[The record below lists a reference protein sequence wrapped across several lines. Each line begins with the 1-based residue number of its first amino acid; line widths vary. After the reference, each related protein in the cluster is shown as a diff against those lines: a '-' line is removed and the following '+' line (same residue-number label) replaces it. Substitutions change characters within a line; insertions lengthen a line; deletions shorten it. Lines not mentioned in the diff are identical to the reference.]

1 MTAKWIRFA
10 WTLAAWLVAAEGAAQ
25 HGRDTSLPD
34 VTLDSVTVTARRAG
48 GDDVNVGAR
57 VSSIGQTVLEGN
69 RTRSLSELL
78 SDNTTVYIK
87 TMGQGAFS
95 VASFR
100 GTTSSQTQVNWNGIN
115 INPVMSTSFDFSKIP
130 VFFADNVTLYH
141 GNSHFKN
148 GTGALG
154 GSINIANTPSWQ
166 DSTRLR
172 AFAEFGSF
180 GMMTAAAAVRAMTE
194 RSLFQTRVYFQR
206 ADGDFRYLNKVLKKN
221 PFYDRRKE
229 AAYQQSGVMQEA
241 YFKTGRYG
249 MISTNLWFQYGNRR
263 LPQPI
268 IVNVTNHERQQD
280 SGLKYLLGY
289 EYEKGKHTFSV
300 RGAYLLDVLDYEKWA
315 DNGYSDQG
323 SLNYAHTLTVKGEY
337 RYVHSPRWEFGASVS
352 FAHEFAKTRTDTSGY
367 TQQEGFVRGKKDF
380 RVDRDVLAVQA
391 NALWRPVGRL
401 TLNGQVMGEL
411 NDVHFAPTFSFG
423 AALPLVD
430 RRLTAKANAAY
441 NYRFPSLNDLYWY
454 PGGNPDLRPEK
465 GFSYDATLTYT
476 PKIGKSVYVR
486 IEATYYVMKIDDMI
500 MWLYD
505 YGNNE
510 GTPGGDN
517 VSSGGGL
524 LLRPRNMHHVL
535 SHGLEL
541 LGEINWIAGDLRAK
555 LSVNYAYSPSYNRR
569 RNFEEDATYKSQ
581 LPYIPLHKA
590 NARLRLDYKNAYLTY
605 QTCYTGIRYT
615 NDDETYW
622 TNAYTIHDAEAG
634 YRFRF
639 GRRGTLT
646 PSVRVSNLFDAY
658 YESTEYYPMP
668 LRNILGSVTFTF

>member
-249 MISTNLWFQYGNRR
+249 M

-289 EYEKGKHTFSV
+289 EYEKGKHAFSV

-323 SLNYAHTLTVKGEY
+323 SLNYAHTLTVKG
-337 RYVHSPRWEFGASVS
+337 
-352 FAHEFAKTRTDTSGY
+352 
-367 TQQEGFVRGKKDF
+367 
-380 RVDRDVLAVQA
+380 
-391 NALWRPVGRL
+391 
-401 TLNGQVMGEL
+401 
-411 NDVHFAPTFSFG
+411 
-423 AALPLVD
+423 
-430 RRLTAKANAAY
+430 
-441 NYRFPSLNDLYWY
+441 
-454 PGGNPDLRPEK
+454 
-465 GFSYDATLTYT
+465 
-476 PKIGKSVYVR
+476 
-486 IEATYYVMKIDDMI
+486 
-500 MWLYD
+500 
-505 YGNNE
+505 
-510 GTPGGDN
+510 
-517 VSSGGGL
+517 
-524 LLRPRNMHHVL
+524 
-535 SHGLEL
+535 
-541 LGEINWIAGDLRAK
+541 
-555 LSVNYAYSPSYNRR
+555 
-569 RNFEEDATYKSQ
+569 
-581 LPYIPLHKA
+581 
-590 NARLRLDYKNAYLTY
+590 
-605 QTCYTGIRYT
+605 
-615 NDDETYW
+615 
-622 TNAYTIHDAEAG
+622 
-634 YRFRF
+634 
-639 GRRGTLT
+639 
-646 PSVRVSNLFDAY
+646 
-658 YESTEYYPMP
+658 
-668 LRNILGSVTFTF
+668 